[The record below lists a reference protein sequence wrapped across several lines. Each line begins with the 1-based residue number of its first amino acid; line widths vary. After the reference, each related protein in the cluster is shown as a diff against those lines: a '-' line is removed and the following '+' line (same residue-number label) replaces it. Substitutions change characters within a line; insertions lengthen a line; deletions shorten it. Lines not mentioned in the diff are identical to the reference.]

1 MALDYNSSREQF
13 AGVGGVLVH
22 DPCGDRFTT
31 LQAGA
36 RIEIGALTATVKVR
50 FALWTRAVQ
59 VDVRRSLFS
68 AR

>member
-13 AGVGGVLVH
+13 AGVGRVLVH

-31 LQAGA
+31 FQASA
-36 RIEIGALTATVKVR
+36 RIEIGTLTAAVKVR

-59 VDVRRSLFS
+59 VDVRWSLFS